1 MKRHYN
7 VNNNAADALLPVL
20 FRQSSNAR
28 EGWCSKEVVISI
40 LQFNYQNT
48 ENYINSSA
56 HVGNQQRQQH

>member
-7 VNNNAADALLPVL
+7 LINNAVDALLPVL
-20 FRQSSNAR
+20 FRQYSNAR
-28 EGWCSKEVVISI
+28 EGWCSREVVINMV
-40 LQFNYQNT
+40 QFNYQNA